1 MAARIQQLI
10 LGLGK
15 NKQTNISTAGSTFLR
30 LKKIDT
36 TVTTPKPVF
45 ENDAAEIGK
54 QNEFIFQTFPS
65 HYDVANRIEKY
76 ASAEFVTWATAYAL
90 GNVTMTGSS
99 APYTYTIVPIDPGTT
114 IELPYFSVVDVT
126 SKNGSTTLDTLYVGC
141 AIEDFTYQFNYGPGR
156 ASSKMTVNWVGSGL
170 LTTPSGITVPALT
183 TENNMLA
190 ASMSLSV
197 NGVDYV
203 STKRILS
210 GSVGWKN
217 NLLLNAGFYPGSG
230 LQNGLQVR
238 GRMEIGARVPS
249 FQFTARLLAGSPE
262 YNTLVSQT
270 TGTATLSVQHDANDS
285 VTFTFPQ
292 MAFQMAENAEADGIV
307 AVTVTGAPQY
317 NTTQNTVL
325 SVTTKCGISGI
336 AQ

>member
-1 MAARIQQLI
+1 MPARVQQLI
-10 LGLGK
+10 MGLGK
-15 NKQTNISTAGSTFLR
+15 GKQTNIATAGTTFLR
-30 LKKIDT
+30 FKKLDT
-36 TVTTPKPVF
+36 GLTTPKPIF

-54 QNEFIFQTFPS
+54 GHEFITQTFAS
-65 HYDVANRIEKY
+65 HYEVANRLEKY
-76 ASAEFVTWATAYAL
+76 ASAEFVTWALAYGL
-90 GNVTMTGSS
+90 GNIVQTGSV
-99 APYTYTIVPIDPGTT
+99 APYTYTITPLNPGVAL
-114 IELPYFSVVDVT
+114 ELPYFSLVEQVAEGGGNAID
-126 SKNGSTTLDTLYVGC
+126 NLYVGC

-203 STKRILS
+203 TTKRILS

-262 YNTLVSQT
+262 YTTLVNQT
-270 TGTATLSVQHDANDS
+270 TGTATLSVQHDANNS
-285 VTFTFPQ
+285 VSFTFPQ
-292 MAFQMAENAEADGIV
+292 MAFQVAENAEADGIV

-317 NTTQNTVL
+317 SNSQNTVMSATCL
-325 SVTTKCGISGI
+325 CGVTGI

>member
-1 MAARIQQLI
+1 MPARIQQLI

-15 NKQTNISTAGSTFLR
+15 GKQASISAAGATFLR
-30 LKKIDT
+30 LKKLDT
-36 TVTTPKPVF
+36 VLTTPKPIF

-54 QNEFIFQTFPS
+54 GHEFITQTFPS
-65 HYDVANRIEKY
+65 HYEVANRIEKY
-76 ASAEFVTWATAYAL
+76 ASAEFVTWACAFGL
-90 GNVTMTGSS
+90 GNVAQTGSA
-99 APYTYTIVPIDPGTT
+99 APYTYTILPINPGTT
-114 IELPYFSVVDVT
+114 LELPYFSIVEQVAEGGGSAVD
-126 SKNGSTTLDTLYVGC
+126 NLYVGC
-141 AIEDFTYQFNYGPGR
+141 AIEDFTYQFAYGPGR
-156 ASSKMTVNWVGSGL
+156 ASSKLTVNWVGSGL

-183 TENNMLA
+183 SENNMLA
-190 ASMSLSV
+190 AGMTLSV

-203 STKRILS
+203 ATKRILS

-217 NLLLNAGFYPGSG
+217 NLLLNAGFFPGSG

-238 GRMEIGARVPS
+238 GRMEVGARVPS

-262 YNTLVSQT
+262 YNTLVNQT
-270 TGTATLSVQHDANDS
+270 TGTATLSVQHDANNL

-292 MAFQMAENAEADGIV
+292 MAFQVAENAEADGIV

-317 NTTQNTVL
+317 SNSQNTVM
-325 SVTTKCGISGI
+325 SVTTLCGIAGI